1 MVSFLQAQWW
11 LQKKRK
17 RQDLKMFFIR
27 FFNDFNINFFFSSLE
42 LVCSSVPQDPYGLH
56 VAVWPKF
63 AWLNRSFFFSFLSFS
78 FSLVLWDTDILQ
90 DVTVVAT

>member
-11 LQKKRK
+11 LQKKR
-17 RQDLKMFFIR
+17 QDLKMFFIR
-27 FFNDFNINFFFSSLE
+27 FLTTLILFFFFSSLE
-42 LVCSSVPQDPYGLH
+42 LLCSSVPQDPYGLH